1 MKKILTDQ
9 DRIVRPQIGH
19 ELIVYARQALL
30 KTNTANLSRN
40 WNTTDM
46 VRYFMAKGIEAV
58 TGKPLP
64 DSIRGMFKRFDKD
77 LDL

>member
-1 MKKILTDQ
+1 MKKILTNE
-9 DRIVRPQIGH
+9 DRNTRPQIGY
-19 ELIVYARQALL
+19 ELIAYARQALL

-46 VRYFMAKGIEAV
+46 VRYFMAKGIEAE

-64 DSIRGMFKRFDKD
+64 ASIKGMFKRFDKD